1 MKHFFFALAVFFAAQ
16 VAIGQNTDNDQS
28 LASNRDVI
36 HFNNGVSLNCE
47 VVEVAENIV
56 FYEQIPSS
64 GLLSASLSEVKELE
78 LGVEG
83 LCTLSDSTK
92 NFKRDPLY
100 RQGKRDAKRYYKLRH
115 KSSFQTPKNPR
126 NSMLSNP
133 TYEAGYKAGAKSKET
148 WFAVILPLTL
158 LAVILPLTLLLLL
171 AILAAGSSGG
181 GPWF

>member
-1 MKHFFFALAVFFAAQ
+1 MNYLKVLSIALLLNFNAAAQ
-16 VAIGQNTDNDQS
+16 VAEIQPNISDHDLIT
-28 LASNRDVI
+28 L
-36 HFNNGVSLNCE
+36 NNGVSLNCE

-64 GLLSASLSEVKELE
+64 GLLSASLSEVQELE

-100 RQGKRDAKRYYKLRH
+100 RQGKWDAKRYYKLRH

-133 TYEAGYKAGAKSKET
+133 TYAAGYKAGAKSKKQE
-148 WFAVILPLTL
+148 
-158 LAVILPLTLLLLL
+158 
-171 AILAAGSSGG
+171 
-181 GPWF
+181 

>member
-1 MKHFFFALAVFFAAQ
+1 MKNFFFVLAVFFAAQ

-36 HFNNGVSLNCE
+36 HFNNGISLNCE

-64 GLLSASLSEVKELE
+64 GLLSASLSEVKELK
-78 LGVEG
+78 LGVKG
-83 LCTLSDSTK
+83 SCSLSDSTK
-92 NFKRDPLY
+92 EIKRDPLY

-133 TYEAGYKAGAKSKET
+133 TYEAGYKAGAKSKKT
-148 WFAVILPLTL
+148 KMIVAPVILL
-158 LAVILPLTLLLLL
+158 LTLLLLL
-171 AILAAGSSGG
+171 ASLAAGSSGG
-181 GPWF
+181 SGWL